1 MMLWNLI
8 FMLAGALIFAAGVF
22 FERDFAV
29 SEETEEADEPYTE
42 ETEEI
47 SPRVLKQWENL
58 LGYDG
63 NEQEDSDE
71 IS

>member
-22 FERDFAV
+22 FERDSVDF
-29 SEETEEADEPYTE
+29 EEVPDEYLEEEKE
-42 ETEEI
+42 EV

-63 NEQEDSDE
+63 NEQEDIDE

>member
-8 FMLAGALIFAAGVF
+8 FMLMGALIFAAGVF
-22 FERDFAV
+22 FERDSAV
-29 SEETEEADEPYTE
+29 SEEETDEIYENE

-47 SPRVLKQWENL
+47 SPSVLKQWENL

-63 NEQEDSDE
+63 NEQEDDDE

>member
-8 FMLAGALIFAAGVF
+8 FMLSGALIFAAGVM
-22 FERDFAV
+22 FERDFEV
-29 SEETEEADEPYTE
+29 SDEENTPVEEEKN
-42 ETEEI
+42 EEI
-47 SPRVLKQWENL
+47 SPRVMKQWENL